1 MTRSLMQ
8 LATPDSSSEHVKW
21 TVTSARYQP
30 FALGSRVTPPT
41 MPGGVLSMLSIAGSV
56 ALLPAPF
63 TTVPLTDSPRPSLV
77 TLRELVQVA
86 TPDSPLAHKKF
97 TNTSVL
103 FQPLAF
109 GGGDWVC
116 VMVGGVL
123 SILSW
128 MRLVGCM
135 LTARSSLQNLKL

>member
-1 MTRSLMQ
+1 MQ

-30 FALGSRVTPPT
+30 FALGSRVRPPT

-56 ALLPAPF
+56 AVLPAPF
-63 TTVPLTDSPRPSLV
+63 TTVPITDSPRPSLV
-77 TLRELVQVA
+77 TVREVVQFA
-86 TPDSPLAHKKF
+86 TPDSPLAHRKF
-97 TNTSVL
+97 RNTSVL

-109 GGGDWVC
+109 GGGAWVC

-123 SILSW
+123 SILTW
-128 MRLVGCM
+128 MLLVGSV
-135 LTARSSLQNLKL
+135 LPARSSLQNLRL